1 MKNRIT
7 IIGAGIVGLATA
19 YKASIKFPDHEILII
34 EKANSIAS
42 HQTGN
47 NSGVIHS
54 GIYYKSGSMKAKNCL
69 NGYRQLLDF
78 CDEEKVQYDI
88 CGKLIVATSE
98 SELNE
103 LQNLYNKGI
112 QNGQQGLKI
121 LNNVEIREIE
131 PYVNGIKGIHV
142 PQTGIIDYLKVSEK
156 LLGRILS
163 ANGKIVFNEKLT
175 NIIEEQD
182 NIKVITSNNEYNTGV
197 LINCAGLY
205 SDKITKM
212 TMDIP
217 YKILPFRGEYY
228 KLKSEKHNLVK
239 NLIYPVPNPQFP
251 FLGVHF
257 TRMIKGEGGVEAG
270 PNAVLAYAREGYK
283 KSDINFKELGETI
296 GYSGFVKVAMK
307 FWRYGAYEMYR
318 SYSKDAFT
326 KALQKLIP
334 SIQKS
339 DLIEGGAGI
348 RAQVCKNDGT
358 LVDDFLIFEKGNII
372 NVVNAPSPAATASLA
387 IGDEI
392 VSKIKN

>member
-1 MKNRIT
+1 MTIT
-7 IIGAGIVGLATA
+7 IIGAGIVGLASA
-19 YKASIKFPDHEILII
+19 YKASLKYPEAKIIII
-34 EKANSIAS
+34 EKENSIAA

-54 GIYYKSGSMKAKNCL
+54 GIYYKPGSLKAKNCL
-69 NGYRQLLDF
+69 NGYLQLLNF
-78 CDEEKVQYDI
+78 CDKEKIQYDI
-88 CGKLIVATSE
+88 CGKLIVATHD
-98 SELNE
+98 SELKE
-103 LQNLYNKGI
+103 LDNLYNKGL
-112 QNGQQGLKI
+112 QNGLTGLKI
-121 LNNVEIREIE
+121 LDKKEIQEIE
-131 PYVNGIKGIHV
+131 PYVTGIKGIYV
-142 PQTGIIDYLKVSEK
+142 PQTGIIDYLHVSKKFLEKVLQNNGIIKFDEK
-156 LLGRILS
+156 VTNIKQK
-163 ANGKIVFNEKLT
+163 NGKIT
-175 NIIEEQD
+175 
-182 NIKVITSNNEYNTGV
+182 VISDKNTYESDI

-212 TMDIP
+212 TMNIP

-228 KLKSEKHNLVK
+228 KLRPEKHHLVK

-283 KSDINFKELGETI
+283 KSDININELTETLTF
-296 GYSGFVKVAMK
+296 SGFLKVAMR
-307 FWRYGAYEMYR
+307 FWKYGAYEMYR
-318 SYSKDAFT
+318 SYSKNAFT

-358 LVDDFLIFEKGNII
+358 LVDDFLIFENANII

-387 IGDEI
+387 IADEI
-392 VSKIKN
+392 ISKIKE

>member
-1 MKNRIT
+1 MKIT
-7 IIGAGIVGLATA
+7 IIGAGIVGLASA
-19 YKASIKFPDHEILII
+19 YKASLKYPEAQIIII
-34 EKANSIAS
+34 EKENSIAS
-42 HQTGN
+42 HQTAN

-54 GIYYKSGSMKAKNCL
+54 GIYYKPDSLKAKNCS

-78 CDEEKVQYDI
+78 CDKEKIQYDI
-88 CGKLIVATSE
+88 CGKLIVATHD
-98 SELNE
+98 SELQE
-103 LQNLYNKGI
+103 LDNLYNKGL
-112 QNGQQGLKI
+112 QNGLTGLKI
-121 LNNVEIREIE
+121 LDKKEIQEIE
-131 PYVNGIKGIHV
+131 PYVTGIKGIYV
-142 PQTGIIDYLKVSEK
+142 PQTGIIDYLHVSKKFLEKVLQNNGIIKFGEK
-156 LLGRILS
+156 VTNITQK
-163 ANGKIVFNEKLT
+163 NGKIT
-175 NIIEEQD
+175 
-182 NIKVITSNNEYNTGV
+182 VISDKNTYESDI

-212 TMDIP
+212 TMNIP

-228 KLKSEKHNLVK
+228 KLRPEKHHLVK

-283 KSDINFKELGETI
+283 KSDININELTETLTF
-296 GYSGFVKVAMK
+296 SGFLKVAMR
-307 FWRYGAYEMYR
+307 FWKYGAYEMYR
-318 SYSKDAFT
+318 SYSKNAFT

-358 LVDDFLIFEKGNII
+358 LVDDFLIFENANII

-387 IGDEI
+387 IADEI
-392 VSKIKN
+392 ISKIK

>member
-1 MKNRIT
+1 MKIT
-7 IIGAGIVGLATA
+7 IIGAGIVGLASA
-19 YKASIKFPDHEILII
+19 YKASLKYPEAQIIII
-34 EKANSIAS
+34 EKENSIAS

-54 GIYYKSGSMKAKNCL
+54 GIYYKPDSLKAKNCS

-78 CDEEKVQYDI
+78 CDKEKIQYDI
-88 CGKLIVATSE
+88 CGKLIVATHD
-98 SELNE
+98 SELQE
-103 LQNLYNKGI
+103 LDNLYNKGL
-112 QNGQQGLKI
+112 QNGLTGLKI
-121 LNNVEIREIE
+121 LDKKEIQEIE
-131 PYVNGIKGIHV
+131 PYVTGIKGIYV
-142 PQTGIIDYLKVSEK
+142 PQTGIIDYLHVSKKFLEKVLQNNGIIKFGEK
-156 LLGRILS
+156 VTNITQK
-163 ANGKIVFNEKLT
+163 NGKIT
-175 NIIEEQD
+175 
-182 NIKVITSNNEYNTGV
+182 VISDKNTYESDI

-212 TMDIP
+212 TMNIP

-228 KLKSEKHNLVK
+228 KLRPEKHHLVK

-283 KSDINFKELGETI
+283 KSDININELTETLTF
-296 GYSGFVKVAMK
+296 SGFLKVAMR
-307 FWRYGAYEMYR
+307 FWKYGAYEMYR
-318 SYSKDAFT
+318 SYSKNAFT

-358 LVDDFLIFEKGNII
+358 LVDDFLIFENANII

-387 IGDEI
+387 IADEI
-392 VSKIKN
+392 ISKIK

>member
-1 MKNRIT
+1 MTIA

-19 YKASIKFPDHEILII
+19 YKASLKYPEAKIIIL
-34 EKANSIAS
+34 EKEKSIAA

-54 GIYYKSGSMKAKNCL
+54 GIYYKPGSLKAKNCL
-69 NGYRQLLDF
+69 NGYQQLLDF
-78 CDEEKVQYDI
+78 CDKENIQYDI
-88 CGKLIVATSE
+88 CGKLIVATDE
-98 SELNE
+98 SELKE
-103 LQNLYNKGI
+103 LDNLYNKGLK
-112 QNGQQGLKI
+112 NGLTGLKI
-121 LNNVEIREIE
+121 LEKNEITEKE
-131 PYVNGIKGIHV
+131 PFVTGIKGIHV
-142 PQTGIIDYLKVSEK
+142 PQTGIIDYMKVSQK
-156 LLGRILS
+156 LLQKVIET
-163 ANGKIVFNEKLT
+163 NGTIKFGEKVL
-175 NIIEEQD
+175 NIIKED
-182 NIKVITSNNEYNTGV
+182 HKIKVISNISSYDSDIV
-197 LINCAGLY
+197 INCAGLY

-228 KLKSEKHNLVK
+228 KLHPNKHHLVK

-283 KSDINFKELGETI
+283 KSDINLSELTETLT
-296 GYSGFVKVAMK
+296 YRGFLKVAMK
-307 FWRYGAYEMYR
+307 FWKYGAYEMYR
-318 SYSKDAFT
+318 SYSKNAFT

-334 SIQKS
+334 TIQKS
-339 DLIEGGAGI
+339 DLIAGGAGI

-358 LVDDFLIFEKGNII
+358 LVDDFLIFERDNII

-387 IGDEI
+387 IADEI
-392 VSKIKN
+392 VSKIKD